1 MKRII
6 VIGVGAQGS
15 TIAKRLNEHPG
26 VSEIICADYDRKAA
40 EALSNSLN
48 KATALQLDA
57 SDVDNVIRAAK
68 GCDLIVNGL
77 PLDFNLLVMEAA
89 LAVNASYFDMAGPME
104 DIGFVES
111 YKLLFS
117 EWHDKFKAK
126 GLTALVGGGSSPGL
140 ANVMAREAVEK
151 MDRCETISIF
161 VFENVLTKRFTPFWW
176 SPEVAFWDMAYKTFR
191 FENGKHLTDKPFSRP
206 IRMKL
211 RGIDREVRM
220 VDHEHDEPITM
231 GLLADSVLKGVKNVE
246 FKYGGF
252 GVKLSEL
259 FYRMGLLS
267 DEPVDVNGTKIVP
280 MELILKLCPPAP
292 KYPDELKAIIN
303 DGVVAEEAAFLVR
316 VEGYK
321 DENPIQID
329 SYAMGP
335 GLVEA
340 FETSGLSHEAYLTG
354 QCASVFV
361 KMMVDDAFTEKGV
374 FVPEQLEADAREYCF
389 RNLADLGVTID
400 ETQQQKS
407 LYARD
412 CRKNGAKRQQHAADR
427 AKQDTRAPSF
437 A

>member
-26 VSEIICADYDRKAA
+26 VSEIICADDDRKAA

-77 PLDFNLLVMEAA
+77 PLDFNLLIMEAA
-89 LAVNASYFDMAGPME
+89 LAVDASYFDMAGPME

-117 EWHDKFKAK
+117 EWHPKFRDK

-140 ANVMAREAVEK
+140 ANIMAREAVEK
-151 MDRCETISIF
+151 MDCCETISIYI
-161 VFENVLTKRFTPFWW
+161 FENVLTKRFTPFWW
-176 SPEVAFWDMAYKTFR
+176 SPQVAFWDMAYKTFR
-191 FENGKHLTDKPFSRP
+191 YENGKHVVDKPFSRP

-211 RGIDREVRM
+211 RGIDRDVRL
-220 VDHEHDEPITM
+220 VDHEHDEPVTM
-231 GLLADSVLKGVKNVE
+231 GLLANEVLKGVKNVE

-259 FYRMGLLS
+259 LYRMGLLS
-267 DEPVDVNGTKIVP
+267 DEPVDVNGSKIVP
-280 MELILKLCPPAP
+280 MDLILKLCPPAP
-292 KYPDELKAIIN
+292 KYPDELKAIID
-303 DGVVAEEAAFLVR
+303 DGVISEEGAFLVR
-316 VEGYK
+316 VEGYQS
-321 DENPIQID
+321 ENPMRID
-329 SYAMGP
+329 SYAIGP

-361 KMMVDDAFTEKGV
+361 KLMVDNAFVEKGV
-374 FVPEQLEADAREYCF
+374 FVPEQLGADARQYCF
-389 RNLADLGVTID
+389 RNLAELGVTID
-400 ETQQQKS
+400 ETLQKTS
-407 LYARD
+407 VYSRESS
-412 CRKNGAKRQQHAADR
+412 QSAA
-427 AKQDTRAPSF
+427 
-437 A
+437 